1 MSHLRRRLPAACG
14 GALCVLLMI
23 ASCTVGPDFTAP
35 EAPDRQLYWQG
46 TLANPIDALGQRQGF
61 VPGGD
66 VQWNWW
72 TLFRSPALDALVKR
86 AISGNP
92 SLQAAE
98 ASLRQSQDLLKAGQG
113 VYYPQVSGRFAG
125 YRQQGN
131 GGQPGL
137 GTVDSIF
144 NVVTLSG
151 TVSYALDIFGGERRT
166 VEGLQA
172 QVDVQ
177 ADRLHAAF
185 LALTA
190 NVVNTAIARAA
201 YAAQMQ
207 ASEQLIAL
215 QQQQLEVTQAQVRSG
230 TLADSAQASLRSLIA
245 TNQAQLAGLRQRYTQ
260 AGHLLVLL
268 GGAAPN
274 QMSVP
279 DISLGSLSLP
289 HDLPVSLPSVLVRQ
303 RPDIRVAEAQLHQAS
318 ADIGVATAAL
328 FPSFTL
334 SAQYGTGG
342 TALGSMFS
350 KRFWSIG
357 PAIDIPLFEG
367 GRRWFGREAA
377 RDAYRQA
384 AASYRQVVLSA
395 LSQVAD
401 VLDAVQLD
409 AVALQKRSESAA
421 AAEAALQAL
430 QASYRA
436 GLVPYVDVLVADVQL
451 QQANMLLLD
460 ASAQRRQ
467 DTVALYV
474 ALGGGWWNAPQAS
487 TRGEAP

>member
-1 MSHLRRRLPAACG
+1 M
-14 GALCVLLMI
+14 
-23 ASCTVGPDFTAP
+23 
-35 EAPDRQLYWQG
+35 
-46 TLANPIDALGQRQGF
+46 
-61 VPGGD
+61 
-66 VQWNWW
+66 
-72 TLFRSPALDALVKR
+72 
-86 AISGNP
+86 
-92 SLQAAE
+92 
-98 ASLRQSQDLLKAGQG
+98 
-113 VYYPQVSGRFAG
+113 
-125 YRQQGN
+125 
-131 GGQPGL
+131 
-137 GTVDSIF
+137 
-144 NVVTLSG
+144 TLSG
-151 TVSYALDIFGGERRT
+151 TVSYALDVFGGEKRA
-166 VEGLQA
+166 VESLQA

-177 ADRLHAAF
+177 SARMNAAF

-215 QQQQLEVTQAQVRSG
+215 QQQQLQVTQAQVRSG

-260 AGHLLVLL
+260 AGHLLALL

-274 QMSVP
+274 QMPVP
-279 DISLGSLSLP
+279 DISLGSLALP
-289 HDLPVSLPSVLVRQ
+289 HDLPVSLPSELVRQ

-342 TALGSMFS
+342 TALGSLFS
-350 KRFWSIG
+350 RRFWSIG

-377 RDAYRQA
+377 REAYRQA
-384 AASYRQVVLSA
+384 AATYRQVVLSA

-401 VLDAVQLD
+401 VLDALQLD

-474 ALGGGWWNAPQAS
+474 ALGGGWWNAPEVGS
-487 TRGEAP
+487 GREAP

>member
-1 MSHLRRRLPAACG
+1 MSRLRRRLPAACG
-14 GALCVLLMI
+14 GALCVLRMI
-23 ASCTVGPDFTAP
+23 DSCTVGPDFTAP

-46 TLANPIDALGQRQGF
+46 TLADPIEAQGQSQGF

-66 VQWNWW
+66 LQWDWW
-72 TLFRSPALDALVKR
+72 TLFRSPALDALVR
-86 AISGNP
+86 QAIARNP
-92 SLQAAE
+92 SLQGAE

-113 VYYPQVSGRFAG
+113 VYYPQVSGRFEG
-125 YRQQGN
+125 DRQRGN

-137 GTVDSIF
+137 GTADSVF

-151 TVSYALDIFGGERRT
+151 TVSYALDVFGGEKRA
-166 VEGLQA
+166 VESLQA

-177 ADRLHAAF
+177 SARMNAAF

-215 QQQQLEVTQAQVRSG
+215 QQQQLQVTQAQVRNG
-230 TLADSAQASLRSLIA
+230 TLADSAQVSLRSLIA
-245 TNQAQLAGLRQRYTQ
+245 TNQAQLAGLRQRYIQ
-260 AGHLLVLL
+260 AGHLLALL

-274 QMSVP
+274 QMPVP

-342 TALGSMFS
+342 TALGSLFS

-377 RDAYRQA
+377 REAYRQA
-384 AASYRQVVLSA
+384 AATYRQVVLSA

-401 VLDAVQLD
+401 VLDALQLD

-451 QQANMLLLD
+451 QQANILLLD

-467 DTVALYV
+467 DTVALHV
-474 ALGGGWWNAPQAS
+474 ALGGGWWNAPEVGS
-487 TRGEAP
+487 GGEAQ

>member
-1 MSHLRRRLPAACG
+1 MSRLRRRLPAACG

-23 ASCTVGPDFTAP
+23 DSCTVGPDFTAP

-46 TLANPIDALGQRQGF
+46 TLADPIEAQGQSQDF
-61 VPGGD
+61 VLGGD
-66 VQWNWW
+66 LQWDWW
-72 TLFRSPALDALVKR
+72 TLFRSPALDALVR
-86 AISGNP
+86 QAISRNP
-92 SLQAAE
+92 SLRAAE

-125 YRQQGN
+125 SRQQGN
-131 GGQPGL
+131 AGQPGL
-137 GTVDSIF
+137 ATADSIF

-151 TVSYALDIFGGERRT
+151 TVSYALDLFGGERRA

-177 ADRLHAAF
+177 ADRLRAAF

-190 NVVNTAIARAA
+190 NVVSTAIARAA

-215 QQQQLEVTQAQVRSG
+215 QQQQLEVTQVQVRSG
-230 TLADSAQASLRSLIA
+230 TLADSAQSSLRSLIA
-245 TNQAQLAGLRQRYTQ
+245 TNQAQLADLRQRYTQ
-260 AGHLLVLL
+260 SGHLLALL
-268 GGAAPN
+268 GGSAPN
-274 QMSVP
+274 QMLLP

-318 ADIGVATAAL
+318 ADIGVATAAM

-334 SAQYGTGG
+334 SAQYGTAG
-342 TALGSMFS
+342 TAMSSLFS

-357 PAIDIPLFEG
+357 PSIDFPLFEG
-367 GRRWFGREAA
+367 GRLWFGREAA
-377 RDAYRQA
+377 REGYRQA

-395 LSQVAD
+395 FAQVAD
-401 VLDAVQLD
+401 VLDALQLD

-421 AAEAALQAL
+421 AAEAALQAV

-474 ALGGGWWNAPQAS
+474 ALGGGWWHTPQVGS
-487 TRGEAP
+487 GGEAP